1 MTPLLTGVFASQISG
16 HLTPPFTSTGSYEAL
31 ASYTVPSGGTSGI
44 TLSGFPING
53 KYSHL
58 QVRYWLPSTP
68 TAGDS
73 IYIQLG
79 NNGID
84 GGGNYSYHGLYG
96 YNGTN
101 VIGATGLANS
111 TRIET
116 HYSAQTGSVD
126 APFSGVID
134 ILDYAS
140 STKYKTTRSLSG
152 HQFNSNATTG
162 YSTMWLVSGNWRNS
176 NPITSLK
183 LAFGG
188 GNLPQYT
195 KVSIYGIKG

>member
-16 HLTPPFTSTGSYEAL
+16 RLNPFISTGSYDAL
-31 ASYTVPSGGTSGI
+31 ATYTVPSGGVSSITFDGI
-44 TLSGFPING
+44 PTDGQY
-53 KYSHL
+53 KHL

-73 IYIQLG
+73 IYIQFG
-79 NNGID
+79 NGSID
-84 GGGNYSYHGLYG
+84 TGSNYSFHGLYG

-101 VIGATGLANS
+101 VVGSTGQVNS

-116 HYSAQTGSVD
+116 HYSANTTSID
-126 APFSGVID
+126 APFTGVVD

-140 STKYKTTRSLSG
+140 NSKNKTSRSLSG
-152 HQFNSNATTG
+152 HQFNSNASVG
-162 YSTMWLVSGNWRNS
+162 FSTMWLVSGNWRNL
-176 NPITSLK
+176 NPINSFK

-188 GNLPQYT
+188 GNLPQHT